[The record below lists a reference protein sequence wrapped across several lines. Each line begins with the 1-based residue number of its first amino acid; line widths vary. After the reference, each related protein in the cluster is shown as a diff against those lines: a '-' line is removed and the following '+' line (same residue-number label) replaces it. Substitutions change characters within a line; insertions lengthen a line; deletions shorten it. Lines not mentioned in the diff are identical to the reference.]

1 MAKVKVEV
9 LDAIVGNKKKG
20 EQLEL
25 EQSQAEYLQRI
36 GYVKVLDEPKRAEEK
51 SQPKKEEPQP
61 KKPVSRKKSSS
72 KSE

>member
-9 LDAIVGNKKKG
+9 LDAIVGGKKKG

-36 GYVKVLDEPKRAEEK
+36 GYVKVLDEPKEK
-51 SQPKKEEPQP
+51 PQPKNEEPQP
-61 KKPVSRKKSSS
+61 KKHISRKKSSS